1 MCGSSKLCEQNG
13 WMKIML
19 NTKRLQEE
27 LLRNDMQQVDL
38 AEMVGVTQVSMSRY
52 FTGQRTPKRPILVK
66 MATALGV
73 TPEYLT
79 GQETREHPDISFARA
94 RILIREYGK
103 QWNIGQIRELMN
115 ALLTAATERR

>member
-1 MCGSSKLCEQNG
+1 
-13 WMKIML
+13 ML

-27 LLRNDMQQVDL
+27 LIRNDLQQVDL

-52 FTGQRTPKRPILVK
+52 CTGQRTPKGPILVK

-94 RILIREYGK
+94 RILVKEYGSK
-103 QWNIGQIRELMN
+103 WSAGQIRELIN
-115 ALLTAATERR
+115 ALITAISERR

>member
-1 MCGSSKLCEQNG
+1 
-13 WMKIML
+13 ML

-52 FTGQRTPKRPILVK
+52 FTGQRTPKGPILVK

-79 GQETREHPDISFARA
+79 GQETREHPDISFART
-94 RILIREYGK
+94 RILIKEYGSK
-103 QWNIGQIRELMN
+103 WNTGQIRELIN
-115 ALLTAATERR
+115 TLITAISERR

>member
-1 MCGSSKLCEQNG
+1 
-13 WMKIML
+13 ML

-38 AEMVGVTQVSMSRY
+38 AEMVGVSQVSMSRY
-52 FTGQRTPKRPILVK
+52 FTGQRTPKGPILAK

-79 GQETREHPDISFARA
+79 GQEGREHPDISFART
-94 RILIREYGK
+94 RVLIREYGK
-103 QWNIGQIRELMN
+103 QWTTGQIRELMN
-115 ALLTAATERR
+115 TLFTSATERR